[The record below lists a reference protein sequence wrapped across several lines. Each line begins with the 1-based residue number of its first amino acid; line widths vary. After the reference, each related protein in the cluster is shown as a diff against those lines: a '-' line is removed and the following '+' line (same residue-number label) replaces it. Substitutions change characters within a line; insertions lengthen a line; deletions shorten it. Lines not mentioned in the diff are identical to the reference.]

1 MSFPMHGIN
10 HEFGILTLSF
20 CCNEEGYIRTI
31 NRNFNQ
37 LMALRDIILHYL
49 IILKNKKKQH

>member
-1 MSFPMHGIN
+1 MHGIN